1 MAYKE
6 QARLNQAA
14 CNALMAHLDCQKV
27 TCDAVE
33 KDLLQCHSHRE
44 ALAATLSTDTRQIDE
59 TPCLQ
64 GQNIVDVSSCVS
76 LFVTNENHEGEESV
90 HREDVE
96 YERDG
101 WSDRED
107 EKANEIYKLQ
117 MQLSQSQELQQVEQE
132 YLDNYS
138 VTGEQREIYAIFMN
152 RVEQAIEQWAP

>member
-1 MAYKE
+1 MA
-6 QARLNQAA
+6 R
-14 CNALMAHLDCQKV
+14 LDCQKV

-44 ALAATLSTDTRQIDE
+44 ALAATLSSDMRQIE
-59 TPCLQ
+59 ERPCLR

-76 LFVTNENHEGEESV
+76 LFATNEEHEGEASV

-107 EKANEIYKLQ
+107 EKANEIYRLQ
-117 MQLSQSQELQQVEQE
+117 KQLSQSQELQLVEQE
-132 YLDNYS
+132 YPDNYS
-138 VTGEQREIYAIFMN
+138 VTGERREIYAIFMN

>member
-1 MAYKE
+1 MA
-6 QARLNQAA
+6 R
-14 CNALMAHLDCQKV
+14 LDCQKV

-44 ALAATLSTDTRQIDE
+44 ALAATLSSDIRQIE
-59 TPCLQ
+59 ERPCLR

-76 LFVTNENHEGEESV
+76 LFVTNEDHEESV

-107 EKANEIYKLQ
+107 EKANEINKLQ

-138 VTGEQREIYAIFMN
+138 VTGE
-152 RVEQAIEQWAP
+152 